1 MNVRT
6 LLFSFLLSLL
16 CLGAMA
22 QIYPVRAHLEDP
34 QSFSMIVVPDPQSY
48 VKFAANQPLF
58 ELQTAWIANS
68 IDSLHIRTVLC
79 TGDLV
84 EQNEIRKADGL
95 NGDQTSEEQWKAVSE
110 AFGRLDGKVP
120 YVLCTGNHDYGYKS
134 SEVRRSNFHR
144 YFPVERNACWKQ
156 TLVDAG
162 NNYEGI
168 PTLENAAYE
177 FSTDTWGK
185 ILVVSLEFAPRDEA
199 IEWAKSLVNSPTYA
213 EHKVILLTHSFLD
226 REGKRYVEEN
236 YQLRPANFA
245 EAVWQKLVYPSKNIC
260 LVVCGHECD
269 LVDYDQ
275 QVSFRTDK
283 NQYGKTVAQMM
294 FNAQTADGQWFGNG
308 GDCWLRILEF
318 KPDGKSIAVRT
329 FSPLFA
335 LSPLTKDKAWRT
347 ASYDQFLITI
357 E

>member
-6 LLFSFLLSLL
+6 LLFSFLLSLP

-134 SEVRRSNFHR
+134 S
-144 YFPVERNACWKQ
+144 
-156 TLVDAG
+156 
-162 NNYEGI
+162 
-168 PTLENAAYE
+168 
-177 FSTDTWGK
+177 
-185 ILVVSLEFAPRDEA
+185 
-199 IEWAKSLVNSPTYA
+199 
-213 EHKVILLTHSFLD
+213 
-226 REGKRYVEEN
+226 
-236 YQLRPANFA
+236 
-245 EAVWQKLVYPSKNIC
+245 
-260 LVVCGHECD
+260 
-269 LVDYDQ
+269 
-275 QVSFRTDK
+275 
-283 NQYGKTVAQMM
+283 
-294 FNAQTADGQWFGNG
+294 
-308 GDCWLRILEF
+308 
-318 KPDGKSIAVRT
+318 
-329 FSPLFA
+329 
-335 LSPLTKDKAWRT
+335 
-347 ASYDQFLITI
+347 
-357 E
+357 